1 MNRTIGRTPTERFAD
16 RREIAEDL
24 ALEALLA
31 IEHAWA
37 RAHREGEPLTDR
49 WGEGAS
55 RLRLADLGFDPR
67 LRTYAMIGACP
78 RHGEFV
84 SEWTGLLADRL
95 PEALG
100 CTRVADGETC
110 RLYGPVRPIVRPAK
124 AA

>member
-1 MNRTIGRTPTERFAD
+1 MTGRTPTELLAY
-16 RREIAEDL
+16 RREIAEDF

-37 RAHREGEPLTDR
+37 RAHREGGPAPDR

-67 LRTYAMIGACP
+67 LRTYVMIGACP

-84 SEWTGLLADRL
+84 SEWTGLLAERL
-95 PEALG
+95 PEALR

-110 RLYGPVRPIVRPAK
+110 QLYGPVRPIVRPAK